1 MKRLL
6 LPAALTASLALPAAA
21 REPAVAGQFYPADP
35 AELARVVDSYLV
47 PPKDLK
53 PPATIT
59 AVLAP
64 HAGYEYSGRLAG
76 LAYAGAADA
85 YDTVVILATGHTEA
99 VKGAALLASD
109 SYKTP
114 LGAVEPDRALAAALM
129 KASPLFEDRP
139 SAHLRE
145 HAVEVQLP
153 FLQRRLKKPFKL
165 LPAVLNT
172 DDAAA
177 LKKVGAVLAAALK
190 GRRALIVV
198 SSDFSHYPR
207 QADAAASDGAMRLAI
222 ETMDAD
228 LFLEAQRFILRKG
241 VPGLDTCA
249 CGSAAVAAGMEA
261 ARLLG
266 ARSFVTYKVS
276 DSYAESPGGGPGR
289 VVGYIAGAFTPAG
302 APPGLAL
309 SAGQKAALLKEARR
323 TIERRFD
330 GEEQPAG
337 LSPDPRLNLPGAVF
351 VTLTEAGRL
360 RGCVGTVSPAM
371 TLSDAVR
378 YGAFSAAFRDGRFN
392 PLGKGELPGVEI
404 EISVLSPMKQVQP
417 GDIKPK
423 AQGVLLVKGGQSGLF
438 LPQVW
443 EQIPGK
449 EEFMGELCEQKAGL
463 PRDCWKDPAA
473 KLYSFT
479 VDSFDERH
487 SPPESAARAAKPDK

>member
-1 MKRLL
+1 MTEFLL
-6 LPAALTASLALPAAA
+6 HAALAAALALPAGA
-21 REPAVAGQFYPADP
+21 REPAVAGQFYPAD
-35 AELARVVDSYLV
+35 AKELAKTVDAFLV
-47 PPKDLK
+47 PPKGFT
-53 PPATIT
+53 PPAKIT
-59 AVLAP
+59 AVIAP

-76 LAYAGAADA
+76 LAYAGIADS

-114 LGAVEPDRALAAALM
+114 LGTVEPDRALAAALM

-153 FLQRRLKKPFKL
+153 FLQRKLKKPFRL

-172 DDAAA
+172 ENAED
-177 LKKVGAVLAAALK
+177 LKRIGAVLASALK
-190 GRRALIVV
+190 GKKALLVI
-198 SSDFSHYPR
+198 STDFSHYPR

-222 ETMDAD
+222 ESLDPD
-228 LFLEAQRFILRKG
+228 LFLTAQRFILQKG
-241 VPGLDTCA
+241 VPGLETCA

-266 ARSFVTYKVS
+266 ARSFVTYAVS
-276 DSYAESPGGGPGR
+276 DSFAESPGGGPGR

-302 APPGLAL
+302 APASLAL
-309 SAGQKAALLKEARR
+309 SAGQKDALLREARL
-323 TIERRFD
+323 TLERQF
-330 GEEQPAG
+330 GGQEQPAG

-351 VTLTEAGRL
+351 VTLTEGGRL
-360 RGCVGTVSPAM
+360 RGCVGTVTPAM
-371 TLSDAVR
+371 TLADAVR
-378 YGAFSAAFRDGRFN
+378 YGAYSAAFRDGRFR
-392 PLGKGELPGVEI
+392 PLEKAELPGVEI
-404 EISVLSPMKQVQP
+404 EVSVLSPMKPVRP
-417 GDIKPK
+417 EDIKPK
-423 AQGVLLVKGGQSGLF
+423 AQGVFLVKGGQSGLF

-479 VDSFDERH
+479 VDSFKERQ
-487 SPPESAARAAKPDK
+487 SPPASAASAAKPDK